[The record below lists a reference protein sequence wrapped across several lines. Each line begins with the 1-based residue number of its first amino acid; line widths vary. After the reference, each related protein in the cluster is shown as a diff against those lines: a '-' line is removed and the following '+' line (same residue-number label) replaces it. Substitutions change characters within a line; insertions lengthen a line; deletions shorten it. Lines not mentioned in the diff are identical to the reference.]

1 MMTLAG
7 LHSISLAAA
16 GERSV
21 EGVLATIVD
30 RLIARPGLALARV
43 WLVGPTNT
51 CRVCVA
57 RGDTSDETPR
67 LHLSA
72 SAGRSSDGTPV
83 WRRLDGEF
91 HRFDIG
97 EGRVGHIAS
106 DGAPLLL
113 QRDES
118 TELMTHPEWLVQEG
132 IASFAGNALVV
143 DGRRIGAVGVFSRR
157 TLDDGDLVHLRLFA
171 EQCAVAI
178 ANSRVFAELETAN
191 HRLAEHNA
199 YLREEITSSLGTDG
213 ILGTSAV
220 IRRALDQARLVA
232 GTDSTVLLLGETGTG
247 KELFAHEIHARGT
260 RRMRPLIK
268 VNCGSIPHELFESEF
283 FGHVKGSF
291 TGATK
296 DRLGRFQLA
305 NQGTLF
311 LDEVGEISLD
321 LQPKLLRALEEG
333 DFERVGDDKTLHV
346 DVRVIAATN
355 RDLLAEVKAGRF
367 REDLYYRLAVFPIVI
382 PPLRDRI
389 EDIPILARYFA
400 QRARRTVGR
409 PAFELTEDDL
419 QVLCAYTW
427 PGNIRELANVIER
440 AAILS
445 DGSHVDIATILPAT
459 ARPAAQ
465 AGIVTET
472 AWRELEKQ
480 NLIAALRATRGRLA
494 GPGGAAELLGTKP
507 TTLSSRLRALGI
519 DAKNV

>member
-1 MMTLAG
+1 MTLAG
-7 LHSISLAAA
+7 LHSISLAVA
-16 GERSV
+16 GQRSV
-21 EGVLATIVD
+21 EAVLETIVE
-30 RLIARPGLALARV
+30 RLVARPGLALARV
-43 WLVGPTNT
+43 WLAGPTNT
-51 CRVCVA
+51 CPVCVA
-57 RGDTSDETPR
+57 RGDKSDVTLR
-67 LHLSA
+67 LHLAA

-106 DGAPLLL
+106 DGAPVLL

-118 TELMTHPEWLVQEG
+118 TELMAHPEWLVQEG
-132 IASFAGNALVV
+132 ISSFAGNPLVV

-157 TLDDGDLVHLRLFA
+157 TLDDGDLVHLRQFA

-178 ANSRVFAELETAN
+178 ASSRV
-191 HRLAEHNA
+191 LADLDTENRTLADHNA
-199 YLREEITSSLGTDG
+199 YLCEELASALTPG
-213 ILGTSAV
+213 ILGTSVA

-232 GTDSTVLLLGETGTG
+232 GTEATVLLLGETGTG
-247 KELFAHEIHARGT
+247 KELFAREIHARGA
-260 RRMRPLIK
+260 RRTRPLIK

-305 NQGTLF
+305 NEGTLF

-321 LQPKLLRALEEG
+321 LQPKLLRALQEG
-333 DFERVGDDKTLHV
+333 DFERVGDDQTMHV

-367 REDLYYRLAVFPIVI
+367 REDLYYRLAVFPISI
-382 PPLRDRI
+382 PPLRERV
-389 EDIPILARYFA
+389 EDIPIIARHFA
-400 QRARRTVGR
+400 ARARRMIGR
-409 PAFELTEDDL
+409 AGFELTDDDL
-419 QVLCAYTW
+419 RVLCAYTW

-445 DGSHVDIATILPAT
+445 DGRHVDIATLLPVSAQPAT
-459 ARPAAQ
+459 S
-465 AGIVTET
+465 AGIVTES
-472 AWRELEKQ
+472 AWRDLEKQ
-480 NLIAALRATRGRLA
+480 NLIAALRATRGKLS
-494 GPGGAAELLGTKP
+494 GPSGAAALLGMKP

-519 DAKNV
+519 DAKVF